1 MAIIAQNVRTS
12 QGRVLS
18 SAYIKVEVT
27 GHTSRQCSMLL
38 EVWEDSQDRQEND
51 PLDRQTLGVQNPPDI
66 AAANPLVYA
75 YELLKQQPQF
85 AGAVDV

>member
-12 QGRVLS
+12 QGRILA

-27 GHTSRQCSMLL
+27 GFTVRQCSVLL

-51 PLDRQTLGVQNPPDI
+51 PLDRQTLGIQNPPDI
-66 AAANPLVYA
+66 VAANPLVYA

-85 AGAVDV
+85 SDATDA

>member
-1 MAIIAQNVRTS
+1 MAIIAENVRTS

-18 SAYIKVEVT
+18 SAYIKAEIT
-27 GHTSRQCSMLL
+27 GHTARQCSLLL
-38 EVWEDSQDRQEND
+38 EVWVNAQDRADND
-51 PLDRQTLGVQNPPDI
+51 PVDRQTLGIQNPPDI

-85 AGAVDV
+85 AGAIDA